1 MGHSL
6 ASYWRQ
12 LYGDKMGKFLSLILI
27 VYPGKEERIEIVF
40 LIFQDKMAFLPKLS
54 RLLKCW

>member
-54 RLLKCW
+54 

>member
-12 LYGDKMGKFLSLILI
+12 LYGGKKGKFLSLTLI
-27 VYPGKEERIEIVF
+27 VYPGKEESIEIVF
-40 LIFQDKMAFLPKLS
+40 LIFQDKMAFLRKLS
-54 RLLKCW
+54 